1 GGQNVLKAQ
10 GRAEVKVGLEKT
22 AEARPDLHAGQDA
35 ARVLV
40 ERTHQAGAVLHRR
53 FAHPRVETGAEG
65 NVAHIA
71 TGPHDHC
78 PASADVDD
86 LLSFVDIAV
95 APVALQPFAGHG
107 TDARRVACLDTDNPA
122 GIATLA
128 DDFVH
133 VPVEHEPDASLA
145 GGVFNGAG
153 DDEAAP
159 YAVGST
165 KGVGPRAGATAD
177 LRAGVEGLLS
187 FPRGAAGVCRGDGP
201 RLDVRLGA
209 ELHDRTS
216 GPGLGHAA
224 ALVGTANARKANVVV
239 HQELA
244 GRSRVVGPPA
254 LVSAIVVAIVGNR
267 VVVDDRPVGC
277 VNEQRLG
284 VISHIRG
291 RQQWGGQPSVGVGKA
306 ASVALLDG
314 VAAAERR

>member
-159 YAVGST
+159 YAVRST
-165 KGVGPRAGATAD
+165 KGVGPRAGAPGV
-177 LRAGVEGLLS
+177 RGAGFEEFFSSPLL
-187 FPRGAAGVCRGDGP
+187 AAGVCRRVRP

-209 ELHDRTS
+209 ELHDRRS
-216 GPGLGHAA
+216 RPGLGHAA

-244 GRSRVVGPPA
+244 GRSRGVGPPP
-254 LVSAIVVAIVGNR
+254 LGSAVVVAIVGSR
-267 VVVDDRPVGC
+267 VGGYDRPSGWVQETRIGGLKS
-277 VNEQRLG
+277 N
-284 VISHIRG
+284 RG
-291 RQQWGGQPSVGVGKA
+291 RA
-306 ASVALLDG
+306 
-314 VAAAERR
+314 